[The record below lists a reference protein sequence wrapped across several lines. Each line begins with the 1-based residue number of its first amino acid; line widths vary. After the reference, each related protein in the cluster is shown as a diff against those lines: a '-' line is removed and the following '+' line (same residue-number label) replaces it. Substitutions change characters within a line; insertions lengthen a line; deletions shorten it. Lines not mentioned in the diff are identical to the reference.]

1 MKNTLILRR
10 FSVLHPRRNLAAS
23 FESRSIKI
31 FFAVP
36 IPFLLSTLP
45 RRSGGQVRQAD
56 DRVQVELVEELL
68 LDCRLCPLR
77 SEHESVRHDDGGT
90 PAFLQPVHDDG
101 HEEVGGLAGAEIGRE
116 VHLHAVLLA
125 AAVRRIHH
133 DDVELVLRLV
143 GAHVAL
149 ERIAVVDARRI
160 DVVEKHVRHAQ
171 EVRQRL
177 LLDAEDGLVEESA
190 VTDALHLWLQH
201 LQGRGQEPTR
211 TTGEVRDMLAQFRRE
226 HLDDEIRVGTGR
238 IELAGRS
245 GGLQFLQN
253 RLVDFAEGVAIL
265 VFVEVDLVDDLTGGK
280 GDNRHL
286 TVVTSLF
293 KDALPVVASFCYVH
307 FKAIIYVYITQYAI
321 YRFIV

>member
-1 MKNTLILRR
+1 M
-10 FSVLHPRRNLAAS
+10 
-23 FESRSIKI
+23 
-31 FFAVP
+31 
-36 IPFLLSTLP
+36 
-45 RRSGGQVRQAD
+45 
-56 DRVQVELVEELL
+56 
-68 LDCRLCPLR
+68 
-77 SEHESVRHDDGGT
+77 
-90 PAFLQPVHDDG
+90 
-101 HEEVGGLAGAEIGRE
+101 
-116 VHLHAVLLA
+116 
-125 AAVRRIHH
+125 
-133 DDVELVLRLV
+133 
-143 GAHVAL
+143 
-149 ERIAVVDARRI
+149 VDARRI

-177 LLDAEDGLVEESA
+177 LLDAEDGLVEEST

-226 HLDDEIRVGTGR
+226 HLDDEVRVGTGR

-245 GGLQFLQN
+245 GGLKFLQN

-265 VFVEVDLVDDLTGGK
+265 VFVEVDFVDDLTGGK

>member
-1 MKNTLILRR
+1 M
-10 FSVLHPRRNLAAS
+10 
-23 FESRSIKI
+23 
-31 FFAVP
+31 
-36 IPFLLSTLP
+36 
-45 RRSGGQVRQAD
+45 
-56 DRVQVELVEELL
+56 QVELVEELL

-101 HEEVGGLAGAEIGRE
+101 HEQVGGLAGAEIGRE

-125 AAVRRIHH
+125 TAVRRVHH

-190 VTDALHLWLQH
+190 VTDALHLRLQH
-201 LQGRGQEPTR
+201 LQGRGQESAR
-211 TTGEVRDMLAQFRRE
+211 TTSEVRDMLAQFRRE
-226 HLDDEIRVGTGR
+226 HLDDEVRVGTGR

-245 GGLQFLQN
+245 GGLKFLQN
-253 RLVDFAEGVAIL
+253 RLVDFTESVAIL

-286 TVVTSLF
+286 TVVL
-293 KDALPVVASFCYVH
+293 
-307 FKAIIYVYITQYAI
+307 
-321 YRFIV
+321 